1 MLPAVVSS
9 KLLPVLS
16 PREAAMPAYARREIV
31 REGEV
36 GVYHCMARCV
46 RRAFLC
52 GQDALTGRS
61 FEHRKGWIRRRLEE
75 LAGIFAIDVCSYAVM
90 GNHLHVIVR
99 TRPDVTAVWSDAE
112 VAARWWRL
120 FPRRRDEQGLPAE
133 PEPHELAM
141 LVADPGAAGE
151 RRRRL
156 GSLSWLMRCLC
167 EPIARRANREDDCTG
182 RFWEGR
188 FKSQALLD
196 DSAVLACSVYVDLNP
211 IRAGAA
217 ERPEECEYTS
227 AYDRIVALRARR
239 RGERSVRRR
248 KRVKGHK
255 VRSHGIAR
263 DGWLCPID
271 AERPSSRA
279 GAGAGRS
286 LQSTAGGSPAGEAAS
301 RRASSQAFLSLS
313 VEDYLRLL
321 DWTGRQVRCDKRG
334 AIPGRLSPILE
345 RLQVAG
351 ETWVASVE
359 NFGRWFHRA
368 VGRADRLCAEAARRG
383 KRWFQGL
390 APSRAAFR

>member
-1 MLPAVVSS
+1 
-9 KLLPVLS
+9 
-16 PREAAMPAYARREIV
+16 MPGYARREIV
-31 REGEV
+31 RDGEV
-36 GVYHCMARCV
+36 GIYHCVARCV

-52 GQDALTGRS
+52 GQDALTGKS

-75 LAGIFAIDVCSYAVM
+75 LAGIFAIDVCGYAVM

-99 TRPDVTAVWSDAE
+99 TRPDVAAAWSDEE

-120 FPRRRDEQGLPAE
+120 FPRRRQQDGSPAE

-141 LVADPGAAGE
+141 LVAEPKAAAE

-167 EPIARRANREDDCTG
+167 EPIARRANREDGCTG

-196 DSAVLACSVYVDLNP
+196 DAAVLACSVYVDLNP
-211 IRAGAA
+211 IRAAAA
-217 ERPEECEYTS
+217 ERPEECEFTS

-239 RGERSVRRR
+239 RRQRNARRR
-248 KRVKGHK
+248 KRARERK
-255 VRSHGIAR
+255 VLSHGVLR
-263 DGWLCPID
+263 DGWLCPMD
-271 AERPSSRA
+271 AETPSHRV
-279 GAGAGRS
+279 GAKKGRS
-286 LQSTAGGSPAGEAAS
+286 HPFAAAS
-301 RRASSQAFLSLS
+301 ETAAEEEGATRRASSQSFLSLS

-321 DWTGRQVRCDKRG
+321 DWTGRQVRRDKRG
-334 AIPGRLSPILE
+334 AIPGRLAPILD
-345 RLQVAG
+345 RLRVAD
-351 ETWVASVE
+351 ETWVQSVR

-368 VGRADRLCAEAARRG
+368 VGRADRLSEEAARRG

-390 APSRAAFR
+390 VPSRAAFR